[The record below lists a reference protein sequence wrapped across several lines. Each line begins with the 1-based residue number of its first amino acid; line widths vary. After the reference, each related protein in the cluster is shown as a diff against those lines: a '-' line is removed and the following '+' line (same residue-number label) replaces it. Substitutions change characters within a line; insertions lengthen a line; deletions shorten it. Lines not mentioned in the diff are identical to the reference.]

1 MSKLYYLKYTQESEA
16 YVEADSADEA
26 RDKISD
32 YTKGGGD
39 NMHNIR
45 LNEAGWSVKSSM
57 GELTELDS
65 THEHAQF
72 DTHIA
77 DGTTYQQQDEGF
89 IYYD

>member
-45 LNEAGWSVKSSM
+45 LNEAGWSVYSSM
-57 GELTELDS
+57 GELTEIDDNHLN
-65 THEHAQF
+65 AQF
-72 DTHIA
+72 DTHEA
-77 DGTTYQQQDEGF
+77 GGGTYQQQDEGF